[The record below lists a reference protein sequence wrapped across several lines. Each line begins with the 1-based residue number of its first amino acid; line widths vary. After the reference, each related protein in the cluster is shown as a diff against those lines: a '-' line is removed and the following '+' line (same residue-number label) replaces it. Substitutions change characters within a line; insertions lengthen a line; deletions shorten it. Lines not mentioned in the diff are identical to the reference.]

1 MITSGV
7 HQIKEQNERI
17 LALLGERPSVERPTD
32 ESATAAA
39 DTQAGE
45 EPDNAR
51 SH

>member
-1 MITSGV
+1 MSGV

-17 LALLGERPSVERPTD
+17 LTLLGERRPVEEESSGD
-32 ESATAAA
+32 SATAAV

-45 EPDNAR
+45 EEDNAR

>member
-1 MITSGV
+1 MSGV
-7 HQIKEQNERI
+7 HQIKEQNEKI
-17 LALLGERPSVERPTD
+17 TALLEERPAAEHPAD

-45 EPDNAR
+45 EEDNAR

>member
-1 MITSGV
+1 MSGV

-17 LALLGERPSVERPTD
+17 LTLLGERPTAEGPADER
-32 ESATAAA
+32 AAAAA

-45 EPDNAR
+45 GEHNAR